1 MLSAFLI
8 TTVVVVIL
16 TVINAVY
23 VAAEFA
29 LVGAR
34 KTRISELAAAG
45 SGGAKLILG
54 ILEDHH
60 RLDRAIAAAQIGI
73 TLTSLIAGY
82 VGQGLLSPVL
92 VPWLA
97 RIGIVGEA
105 AAAGIAAVV
114 ILLGITGFQVVFGE
128 LLPKSVALRFPEQV
142 AMACARPLQWSLILL
157 SPFITFFNGSAFAL
171 MRLFRLPY
179 GGASVHVH
187 SPQELEGLFKQSARG
202 GVIDAGEREMLHNV
216 FLLDERVVRQI
227 MIPRVRVSAIDVD
240 TPVGEALK
248 RLSSEPHT
256 RFPVFEGTIDNV
268 VGTLHIR
275 DLFVSNL
282 TKPEGSLREIMRPA
296 KLSPESMTV
305 YELWQEF
312 KQERSTMAVIFD
324 EYGGMA
330 GIVTLEDILEEI
342 FGELQDE
349 FDLEPDLY
357 REDREG
363 RIHVR
368 GDMLVSEANA
378 RLLLTFPEDGPETVG
393 GFVMDLLERSP
404 RVGDE
409 VMSQQVVLRVEAVEE
424 YAITEVSITPPAETV
439 TDPDEMAAGTEGS
452 EPAGAET

>member
-1 MLSAFLI
+1 MLMAFLI
-8 TTVVVVIL
+8 TAVVVLVL
-16 TVINAVY
+16 TIINAVF

-34 KTRISELAAAG
+34 KTRISELAAGG
-45 SGGAKLILG
+45 SKPAELILR
-54 ILEDHH
+54 ILDDHH
-60 RLDRAIAAAQIGI
+60 LLDRAIAAAQIGI

-82 VGQGLLSPVL
+82 VGQGILSPVL
-92 VPWLA
+92 APWLTS
-97 RIGIVGEA
+97 IGVASEA
-105 AAAGIAAVV
+105 AAAGITAVI
-114 ILLGITGFQVVFGE
+114 ILIGITSFQVVFGE
-128 LLPKSVALRFPEQV
+128 LLPKSIALRFPERV
-142 AMACARPLQWSLILL
+142 SIACARPLQVTMIIL

-171 MRLFRLPY
+171 MRLLGIPY
-179 GGASVHVH
+179 GGTSVHVH
-187 SPQELEGLFKQSARG
+187 SPQELEGLFQQSARG

-240 TPVGEALK
+240 VTPTEALK
-248 RLSSEPHT
+248 RLSNEAHT
-256 RFPVFEGTIDNV
+256 RFPVYEGTIDNV

-275 DLFVSNL
+275 DLFVYEL
-282 TKPEGSLREIMRPA
+282 TNPDGSLRDVMRPP

-312 KQERSTMAVIFD
+312 KQENSTMAIIFD

-357 REDREG
+357 REDKTG

-378 RLLLTFPEDGPETVG
+378 RLLLTFPEDGPETIG

-409 VMSQQVVLRVEAVEE
+409 VSAQQVLMRVEAVDE
-424 YAITEVSITPPAETV
+424 YAITEVSLTPPALSPGEQDPAADEV
-439 TDPDEMAAGTEGS
+439 TAN
-452 EPAGAET
+452 GAEA

>member
-1 MLSAFLI
+1 MLNAFLV
-8 TTVVVVIL
+8 TLLLVVIL
-16 TVINAVY
+16 TILNALF

-34 KTRISELAAAG
+34 RTRMSELAAGG
-45 SGGAKLILG
+45 SGNAKTVLRILQ
-54 ILEDHH
+54 DHH
-60 RLDRAIAAAQIGI
+60 LLDRAIAAAQIGI

-82 VGQGLLSPVL
+82 VGQGLLTPVFA
-92 VPWLA
+92 PWLA
-97 RIGIVGEA
+97 EVGLSNETA
-105 AAAGIAAVV
+105 AASVATIT
-114 ILLGITGFQVVFGE
+114 ILLSITGFQVVFGE

-142 AMACARPLQWSLILL
+142 ALATARPLQVSLVLL
-157 SPFITFFNGSAFAL
+157 SPFITFFNGSAFAI
-171 MRLFRLPY
+171 MRLLRIPY
-179 GGASVHVH
+179 GGPAIHVH
-187 SPQELEGLFKQSARG
+187 SPQELEGLFQQSARG

-240 TPVGEALK
+240 TPPGEALQ
-248 RLSSEPHT
+248 RLSAEPHT
-256 RFPVFEGTIDNV
+256 RFPVFEGTIDKI

-275 DLFVSNL
+275 DLFLQHEIN
-282 TKPEGSLREIMRPA
+282 PEGSLHEVMRPA
-296 KLSPESMTV
+296 KLIPESMTV

-312 KQERSTMAVIFD
+312 KQERATMAVIFD

-357 REDREG
+357 REDASG
-363 RIHVR
+363 RIHLR
-368 GDMLVSEANA
+368 GDMLVSDANA
-378 RLLLTFPEDGPETVG
+378 RLLLTLPEDGPETIG

-409 VMSQQVVLRVEAVEE
+409 VSIQQLLMRVEDVSD
-424 YAITEVSITPPAETV
+424 YAITEVSLTPPAVPAEEAEGGDT
-439 TDPDEMAAGTEGS
+439 PDGIA
-452 EPAGAET
+452 PA

>member
-1 MLSAFLI
+1 MAFLL
-8 TTVVVVIL
+8 TLVVVLVL
-16 TVINAVY
+16 TIINALF

-34 KTRISELAAAG
+34 KTRISEMAAG
-45 SGGAKLILG
+45 GSRPAQMVLR

-82 VGQGLLSPVL
+82 AGQAIFAPVL
-92 VPWLA
+92 APWLTS
-97 RIGIVGEA
+97 IGIANEA
-105 AAAGIAAVV
+105 TAAGVTAVL
-114 ILLGITGFQVVFGE
+114 ILLGITSFQVVFGE
-128 LLPKSVALRFPEQV
+128 LLPKSIALRFPERV
-142 AMACARPLQWSLILL
+142 AVASARPLQVSLVLL
-157 SPFITFFNGSAFAL
+157 SPFITFFNGSAFAI
-171 MRLFRLPY
+171 MRMFNIPY
-179 GGASVHVH
+179 GGTSVHVH

-202 GVIDAGEREMLHNV
+202 GVIDASEREMLHNV

-240 TPVGEALK
+240 TPPAEALS
-248 RLSSEPHT
+248 RLSNDAHT
-256 RFPVFEGTIDNV
+256 RFPVYEGTIDNV
-268 VGTLHIR
+268 IGTLHIR
-275 DLFVSNL
+275 DLFVFDLTTPDGNL
-282 TKPEGSLREIMRPA
+282 RDVMRPP

-312 KQERSTMAVIFD
+312 KQENSTMAIIFD

-349 FDLEPDLY
+349 FDLEPDLF
-357 REDREG
+357 REDKNG

-378 RLLLTFPEDGPETVG
+378 RLLLTFPEDGPETIG
-393 GFVMDLLERSP
+393 GLVMDLLERSP

-409 VMSQQVVLRVEAVEE
+409 VNLQQVLLRVESVDE
-424 YAITEVSITPPAETV
+424 YAVTEVSLTPPAISAGEAAPADET
-439 TDPDEMAAGTEGS
+439 TS
-452 EPAGAET
+452 SGAEA